1 MYVDSFGFLLF
12 VINYISFDNYLL
24 ILTEHLQSNT
34 FSSFLNGQKFIT
46 LKSISSTNDYF
57 KVELSKSTPFSEGT
71 VIMAEDQFGG
81 RGQSGNKWFSEP
93 GKNLTFSILLKPSFL
108 SPVQQFNINIII
120 CVAIYEALYPLLG
133 DELTIKWP
141 NDIYV
146 GDRKLG
152 GVLIEN
158 ILQGN
163 EWKESIVGIGINV
176 NQEDFAGIKN
186 ACSIKELLHRE
197 YILTDLLYELC
208 KLIDKNYFQ
217 LRNQGI
223 ADLRIAYKKV
233 LYGLNEVRGF
243 NLEGVFVKGK
253 IIDVA
258 DDGQLIVDFNGHSA
272 RFNFKEIEFVF

>member
-1 MYVDSFGFLLF
+1 M
-12 VINYISFDNYLL
+12 
-24 ILTEHLQSNT
+24 QSNT

-46 LKSISSTNDYF
+46 LKSISSTNDYL
-57 KVELSKSTPFSEGT
+57 KEELSKSAPFSEGT
-71 VIMAEDQFGG
+71 VIMAEEQFGG
-81 RGQSGNKWFSEP
+81 RGQSGNKWLSES

-108 SPVQQFNINIII
+108 NPIQQFNINIVI

-133 DELTIKWP
+133 EELAIKWP

-163 EWKESIVGIGINV
+163 EWKESVVGIGINV
-176 NQEDFAGIKN
+176 NQEDFSGLKN

-197 YILTDLLYELC
+197 YILTDLLYDLC
-208 KLIDKNYFQ
+208 KSIEKRYFQ
-217 LRNQGI
+217 LKNQGI
-223 ADLRIAYKKV
+223 ADLQLVYRKA
-233 LYGLNEVRGF
+233 LYGLNEVRKF
-243 NLEGVFVKGK
+243 NLEGVSVEGK

>member
-1 MYVDSFGFLLF
+1 M
-12 VINYISFDNYLL
+12 
-24 ILTEHLQSNT
+24 QSNT
-34 FSSFLNGQKFIT
+34 FSSFLNGQNFIT
-46 LKSISSTNDYF
+46 LKSISSTNNYL
-57 KVELSKSTPFSEGT
+57 KEELSKSTPFSEGT
-71 VIMAEDQFGG
+71 VIMAEEQFGG
-81 RGQSGNKWFSEP
+81 RGQSGNIWLSEP

-108 SPVQQFNINIII
+108 SPPQQFNINIAI

-133 DELTIKWP
+133 EELAIKWP

-152 GVLIEN
+152 GILIEN

-176 NQEDFAGIKN
+176 NQEDFSGLKN

-197 YILTDLLYELC
+197 YILTDLLYDLC
-208 KLIDKNYFQ
+208 KSIEKCYFQ
-217 LRNQGI
+217 LKNQGI
-223 ADLRIAYKKV
+223 ADLQLVYKKA
-233 LYGLNEVRGF
+233 LYGLNKVRMF
-243 NLEGVFVKGK
+243 NLEGVSVEGK

-258 DDGQLIVDFNGHSA
+258 DNGQLIVDFNGHSA

>member
-1 MYVDSFGFLLF
+1 MTIILSF
-12 VINYISFDNYLL
+12 
-24 ILTEHLQSNT
+24 LTEHLQSNT

-71 VIMAEDQFGG
+71 VIMAEEQFGG
-81 RGQSGNKWFSEP
+81 RGQSGNIWLSEP

-108 SPVQQFNINIII
+108 SPIQQFNINIAI
-120 CVAIYEALYPLLG
+120 CVAIYEALYPLFG
-133 DELTIKWP
+133 EELLIKWP

-163 EWKESIVGIGINV
+163 EWKESIVGVGINV
-176 NQEDFAGIKN
+176 NQEDFSGLKN

-208 KLIDKNYFQ
+208 KSIEKNYFQ
-217 LRNQGI
+217 LKNEGI
-223 ADLRIAYKKV
+223 SDLQRVYKKV
-233 LYGLNEVRGF
+233 LYGLNKVRGF
-243 NLEGVFVKGK
+243 NLEGVFVEGK

-258 DDGQLIVDFNGHSA
+258 DDGQLIIDFNGHYAS
-272 RFNFKEIEFVF
+272 FSFKEIEFLF